1 MLKNT
6 LTMVISKD
14 GEERRGGEGQRRS
27 GILPGDQGRVITTP
41 SGLRL

>member
-14 GEERRGGEGQRRS
+14 GEEWRGREGQRRS
-27 GILPGDQGRVITTP
+27 GIP
-41 SGLRL
+41 SGEAFYLETGEGL